1 MPAPRTPPKASS
13 KARKQTVEPAT
24 TPTKSKSQSK
34 EPART
39 DKAKKQRSSML
50 NSLLDGLPDAKTTSS
65 GHTEHKAK
73 ACKTFIFL
81 ATHMQGEKKGELSG
95 KAFFAICC
103 AYAENEAMISL
114 VKSKM
119 HQVSRARLFQTQ

>member
-1 MPAPRTPPKASS
+1 MAPPRTPPKAPS
-13 KARKQTVEPAT
+13 KARKQTVEPAS

-34 EPART
+34 EPRT
-39 DKAKKQRSSML
+39 EKSKKQRSSML

-65 GHTEHKAK
+65 GHTENKGK
-73 ACKTFIFL
+73 TCKTSICL

-95 KAFFAICC
+95 KAYFAISC